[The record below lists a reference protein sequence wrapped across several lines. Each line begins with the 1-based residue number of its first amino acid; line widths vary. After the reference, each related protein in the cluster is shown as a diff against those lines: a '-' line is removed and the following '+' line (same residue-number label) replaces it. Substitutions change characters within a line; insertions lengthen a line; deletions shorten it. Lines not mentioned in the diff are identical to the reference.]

1 MCLIMA
7 EKYFWCCLLLML
19 ERLIKELLT
28 GLILVQ
34 FWMMVTELTLPPS
47 EGSGVLA
54 LAHHPIVALCSFSE

>member
-7 EKYFWCCLLLML
+7 EKFFWCCLLLML

-34 FWMMVTELTLPPS
+34 FWMMVTELT
-47 EGSGVLA
+47 
-54 LAHHPIVALCSFSE
+54 

>member
-19 ERLIKELLT
+19 ERFIKELLT

-47 EGSGVLA
+47 EGSGVLT